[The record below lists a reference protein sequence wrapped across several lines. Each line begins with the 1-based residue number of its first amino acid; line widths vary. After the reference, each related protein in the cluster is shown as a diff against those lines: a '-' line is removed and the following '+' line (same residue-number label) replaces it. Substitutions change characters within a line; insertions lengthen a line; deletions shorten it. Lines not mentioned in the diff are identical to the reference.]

1 MASHGYHQ
9 SLLFFLLLLHIFLF
23 QHYPSSCYAQ
33 ISDPN
38 DQKVDLT
45 LYYETLCPYC
55 SYFIAH
61 DMVRLFTSG
70 LISIVNL
77 RLVPWGNA
85 IVESSGYFQC
95 QHGSGECLL
104 NTVEACAVDAY
115 PDTYNHYFLIQCIES
130 LAYQKREAEWLSC
143 FDQVS
148 LDSKPIFDCYNQGNG
163 RRLELQYAD
172 ETNQLN
178 PPHAYVPWVLVNNQ
192 PLREDYQNFVTYICK
207 AYRGTS
213 IPAACSSAEFMI
225 SSFGNEA
232 TDKTQQLCYVESQQN
247 LTSFV
252 PTDILQQNKEV
263 FTLTS
268 QIKH

>member
-1 MASHGYHQ
+1 MASHGYPRRIFI
-9 SLLFFLLLLHIFLF
+9 FFLLLLHTFLF
-23 QHYPSSCYAQ
+23 QYNSSSCYAQ
-33 ISDPN
+33 IAELN

-61 DMVRLFTSG
+61 DLVRLFTTG

-85 IVESSGYFQC
+85 DVEPSGYFQC

-115 PDTYNHYFLIQCIES
+115 PDTYKHYFMIQCIES
-130 LAYQKREAEWLSC
+130 LAYQNREAEWQSC

-163 RRLELQYAD
+163 RRLELQYAY
-172 ETNQLN
+172 ETSQLN

-192 PLREDYQNFVTYICK
+192 PLRQDYQNFIAYICRE
-207 AYRGTS
+207 YRGS
-213 IPAACSSAEFMI
+213 SVPAACSSAEFMI
-225 SSFGNEA
+225 NSFGNDA
-232 TDKTQQLCYVESQQN
+232 TDAFQQMCYVGGNQN

-252 PTDILQQNKEV
+252 PTEILQQNSQV
-263 FTLTS
+263 FS
-268 QIKH
+268 

>member
-1 MASHGYHQ
+1 MAFHVYHQ
-9 SLLFFLLLLHIFLF
+9 TFLLFFLLHTFFF
-23 QHYPSSCYAQ
+23 QYNSCSCYAQ
-33 ISDPN
+33 ISELN

-61 DMVRLFTSG
+61 DLVNLFSNG

-85 IVESSGYFQC
+85 AVEPSGYFQC

-104 NTVEACAVDAY
+104 NAVEACTIDSY
-115 PDTYNHYFLIQCIES
+115 PDIYKHYFLIQCIES
-130 LAYQKREAEWLSC
+130 LAYQQREAEWQSC
-143 FDQVS
+143 FDKVS

-163 RRLELQYAD
+163 RMLEVQYAY
-172 ETNQLN
+172 ETSQLN
-178 PPHAYVPWVLVNNQ
+178 PPHEYVPWVLVNNQ
-192 PLREDYQNFVTYICK
+192 PLREDYQNFITYICK

-225 SSFGNEA
+225 SSFG
-232 TDKTQQLCYVESQQN
+232 DKAMDISQQVCYVGGQLN

-252 PTDILQQNKEV
+252 PTEILQQNREV
-263 FTLTS
+263 FN
-268 QIKH
+268 